1 MSSVDATQDT
11 VWNSISTMTGVN
23 YELHPF
29 VRMTNPPAQDALP
42 TEVDGSVVFKS
53 WLLLFGLM
61 PFDRHALALVH
72 VHEGV
77 GFVEE
82 SSSWLQRR
90 WRHERTLTTTEEG
103 GCTIEDRLVIEP
115 RLRLFRPVVSAV
127 VGQLFSHRHRRLV
140 KRFGGCFRSSSRS
153 V

>member
-1 MSSVDATQDT
+1 
-11 VWNSISTMTGVN
+11 MTGVN

-29 VRMTNPPAQDALP
+29 IRMTSPRAQDTLP
-42 TEVDGSVVFKS
+42 VEVDGRVIFKS
-53 WLLLFGLM
+53 WLLLFGVVPL
-61 PFDRHALALVH
+61 DRHALALAS
-72 VHEGV
+72 VHEGA

-90 WRHERTLTTTEEG
+90 WRHERTLTATESG

-127 VGQLFSHRHRRLV
+127 VEQLFAHRHRRLV
-140 KRFGGCFRSSSRS
+140 KRYGGPVPSQRG
-153 V
+153 